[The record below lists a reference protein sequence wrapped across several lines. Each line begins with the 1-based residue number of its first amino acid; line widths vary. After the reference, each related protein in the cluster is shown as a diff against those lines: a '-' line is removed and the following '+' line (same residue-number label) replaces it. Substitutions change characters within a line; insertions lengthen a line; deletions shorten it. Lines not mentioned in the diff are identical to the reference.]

1 MTKQKDNSNANT
13 KPSADPRLK
22 TVTALIETQ
31 LSPVKEVIADL
42 AKAMLD
48 NTSNLNNRIK
58 SLSKFNATTTA
69 EPNANEPQPPT
80 NNHTFIPR
88 SARIKLELNHSST
101 LANDTKLKGLKERL
115 ELCKQS
121 FTQEITSI
129 FKACAEIEVEHAKE
143 QRTKTFLAHTH
154 KITQALISFEKIDT
168 ILLTNLDESS
178 FIIWTIL
185 YFLKEIDN
193 VVPELGDPFFY
204 QDYLQIDL
212 QDTVKILLEDFP
224 NNLADENSLERRIRN
239 DNEKKFQNKVI
250 KKLLEVI
257 LPVTID
263 LQTTIDRE
271 EKIKKT
277 ASIMSAQFKKNAITT
292 ATEATAIAIGNTS
305 LNNQSME
312 QYLKKLVEDV
322 IKTNNKQQKNSTGSK
337 TPRLSLPKHT
347 KKGLTTT
354 KTPKHHQNKKT
365 NKKRKPHPA
374 NDSASDS
381 DSYSDDDDTNT
392 TESQNS
398 TPILRTPKKK
408 IRFSPINKTTYR
420 KRKSPLENNNDSD
433 TETMETT
440 ETHSEKTTKHRYN
453 QNKKTQP
460 KKKHQTGRKKLHPE
474 KNIQG
479 PQEGRRKG
487 GKSEKKYRGKN

>member
-48 NTSNLNNRIK
+48 NTSNLNNHIK

-69 EPNANEPQPPT
+69 EPNANEHQPPT

-121 FTQEITSI
+121 FTQEITST

-154 KITQALISFEKIDT
+154 KITQALISLEKIDT

-178 FIIWTIL
+178 FITWTIL

-239 DNEKKFQNKVI
+239 DNEKNFQNKVI

-257 LPVTID
+257 LPITID

-271 EKIKKT
+271 KKIKKT

-322 IKTNNKQQKNSTGSK
+322 IKTNNKQQQKNSTGSK
-337 TPRLSLPKHT
+337 IPRLSLPKHT

-354 KTPKHHQNKKT
+354 KTPKHHQNIKI
-365 NKKRKPHPA
+365 NKKRKPHTG
-374 NDSASDS
+374 NDSESNSDN
-381 DSYSDDDDTNT
+381 DTNT

-398 TPILRTPKKK
+398 TPIGRTPKKK

-420 KRKSPLENNNDSD
+420 K
-433 TETMETT
+433 
-440 ETHSEKTTKHRYN
+440 
-453 QNKKTQP
+453 
-460 KKKHQTGRKKLHPE
+460 
-474 KNIQG
+474 
-479 PQEGRRKG
+479 
-487 GKSEKKYRGKN
+487 